1 MMKPKPKSIQCSGS
15 VHFDT
20 SGWLHYWRLS
30 FEKKYQN
37 CFNTRSFGCLKAAVS
52 LTVNPSSVVS
62 HLQVVR
68 GCVHVFASW
77 LPAHDWEVTVQLLR
91 AGPDCQALLDTAPH
105 QALYSLLSLCL
116 LSGPWLDPLP
126 CDSDILTLGT
136 HEFSNFQHEGLE
148 AEEESN
154 IFIFSTFTLR
164 ALLNSCIW
172 GDQNL
177 EERTTKG
184 ERGPSCDN
192 HASLMLHVLSISV
205 HCH

>member
-30 FEKKYQN
+30 FEKNYQN

-52 LTVNPSSVVS
+52 LTVNLSSVVS
-62 HLQVVR
+62 HLQSVR

-126 CDSDILTLGT
+126 CDTWYPHT
-136 HEFSNFQHEGLE
+136 RRPW
-148 AEEESN
+148 
-154 IFIFSTFTLR
+154 IFKLSTWRVGGKRRIEHFY
-164 ALLNSCIW
+164 LL
-172 GDQNL
+172 DL
-177 EERTTKG
+177 
-184 ERGPSCDN
+184 
-192 HASLMLHVLSISV
+192 L
-205 HCH
+205 